1 MVGLTLRAV
10 LILIGLMVGAA
21 GAVALASWL
30 MPRGGLPHP
39 HWMTGQTF
47 LLFAGM
53 GIALIS
59 LGMVLWGRWRRPRP

>member
-1 MVGLTLRAV
+1 MAGLTLRAV
-10 LILIGLMVGAA
+10 LMLIGLMVTAA

-30 MPRGGLPHP
+30 MPRGGLPSLY
-39 HWMTGQTF
+39 WVSGQTF

-59 LGMVLWGRWRRPRP
+59 VGMVLWSRWRRPKP

>member
-30 MPRGGLPHP
+30 MPRGGLPIP
-39 HWMTGQTF
+39 YWMTGQTF

>member
-1 MVGLTLRAV
+1 MAGLTLGAV
-10 LILIGLMVGAA
+10 LMLIGLMVTAA

-30 MPRGGLPHP
+30 MPRGGLPSL
-39 HWMTGQTF
+39 HWVSGQTF

-59 LGMVLWGRWRRPRP
+59 VGMVLWSRWRRPKP